1 LAISKNQSPKANH
14 QQMRN
19 FRKWEVYN
27 NAKSCSVLV
36 YQITKDFPEVEKFGL
51 ISQLRRA
58 SVSVVANIAEGASR
72 STDKNFKHF
81 LTMSLGSS
89 FEIEAQLDISLEL
102 GFITEKDYKET
113 SSRNEV
119 IQKQLN
125 AFISKL
131 KKY

>member
-1 LAISKNQSPKANH
+1 
-14 QQMRN
+14 
-19 FRKWEVYN
+19 
-27 NAKSCSVLV
+27 
-36 YQITKDFPEVEKFGL
+36 
-51 ISQLRRA
+51 
-58 SVSVVANIAEGASR
+58 
-72 STDKNFKHF
+72 
-81 LTMSLGSS
+81 MSLGSS

-102 GFITEKDYKET
+102 GFITEKDYKEI